1 MINSILCIFGLL
13 EQNRRDLGKDFI
25 ISNLF
30 VCHSDLDCQEM
41 VRFCNAGWVSG
52 ILHVKLIIMFYF
64 IG

>member
-1 MINSILCIFGLL
+1 MSKNKNMINSILSIFGLL

-30 VCHSDLDCQEM
+30 VCHSDLDCNG
-41 VRFCNAGWVSG
+41 VLRVSA
-52 ILHVKLIIMFYF
+52 ILPVKLIIMFYL